1 MVLAGAL
8 PLNAFGGTPCR
19 DRRRKTT

>member
-19 DRRRKTT
+19 DRRRKNH

>member
-8 PLNAFGGTPCR
+8 PLNASEVALAGIGGGKPV
-19 DRRRKTT
+19 